1 MQKGS
6 VHFIG
11 IGGAGM
17 SAIAAILAEQGV
29 PVSGSDLKESR
40 NTQRLATAGAEIFI
54 GHRPDN
60 VEGTDLVVYSSAI
73 RDTNKEM
80 VRARELGLEIIP
92 RAMMLAR
99 LMAEREG
106 IAVAGTHGKT
116 TTTSMLAKII
126 CDAGW
131 DPTFIVGGELNDIAG
146 NARTGQGRHLIAE
159 ADESDGSFLFL
170 QPYGVIITNI
180 EHDHHD
186 FYSSEEQLKEYF
198 RSFLE
203 RIRPGGLAVLN
214 GDDACIR
221 EVAEGL
227 ETEIV
232 YFGENENNHYRSDDV
247 ALEAGG
253 SEFDLLHGEERLGRL
268 RLRVPGAHNLYNALA
283 AAAMALRLGVGFAA
297 VRESLA
303 GFSGVH
309 RRFERVGEAE
319 GIQVVDDYAHH
330 PTEVKATL
338 QAARQEGAERV
349 VCIFQPHRYSR
360 TAALWKDFGEAL
372 SLADLVILTEVY
384 AAGENPRPGV
394 NAKLILDALLEARPR
409 HAVVY
414 IPMRAE
420 LGRSALR
427 YLRRGDLVLTMGAG
441 DVTQCSHEIL
451 DALKAAG

>member
-1 MQKGS
+1 M
-6 VHFIG
+6 
-11 IGGAGM
+11 
-17 SAIAAILAEQGV
+17 
-29 PVSGSDLKESR
+29 
-40 NTQRLATAGAEIFI
+40 
-54 GHRPDN
+54 
-60 VEGTDLVVYSSAI
+60 
-73 RDTNKEM
+73 
-80 VRARELGLEIIP
+80 
-92 RAMMLAR
+92 
-99 LMAEREG
+99 
-106 IAVAGTHGKT
+106 
-116 TTTSMLAKII
+116 
-126 CDAGW
+126 
-131 DPTFIVGGELNDIAG
+131 
-146 NARTGQGRHLIAE
+146 
-159 ADESDGSFLFL
+159 
-170 QPYGVIITNI
+170 
-180 EHDHHD
+180 
-186 FYSSEEQLKEYF
+186 
-198 RSFLE
+198 
-203 RIRPGGLAVLN
+203 LN

-253 SEFDLLHGEERLGRL
+253 SEFDLLHGEDILGRL